1 MAGLPRSQLTSTPN
15 PRRPASRTRMSAPT
29 PVPQGEASPMT
40 TTHSRTPGRRTGS
53 WLDSARPPLTAAL
66 LTLTVGSPVH
76 AADKPAAGADET
88 PPPPAVVVAAV
99 ETQLVDHHGRFIGTI
114 QAIQQVS
121 IQARVEGFLDEV
133 AFDQGS
139 LIKTGQL
146 LYQIEQAPFQAQL
159 DAANAELASAVA
171 EVAKSEADLLDAQAQ
186 FDRFSA
192 LMKKGD
198 TSQSEFDRSRAQRD
212 MAKANVDK
220 AKAAVLQAQ
229 ADIKTAQI
237 NLGYTTIASPIDGR
251 IGATNYTIGNLVGPN
266 SKVLS
271 TVVQLDPI
279 RAVFSIPSADFV
291 RVTEAAGT
299 PGENFQNYVPE
310 LILPTGATY
319 AQPGKIAFV
328 DNQIN
333 ASTGSIA
340 IYADFPN
347 PEGVLLPGQFIT
359 ALIHTAEQKRQP
371 VIPAG
376 AVIQTKDGKQVY
388 VVGPDNRVALR
399 SIKTGSQMGTDFVVD
414 SGLKE
419 GEIVVV
425 SGIQKIKPGMVVT
438 PTQAAAPEEAEDTKA
453 DGTSDAPS
461 EKTPPAPASETG
473 AAKSETTEPATTD
486 PETTEKDTADQTTPQ
501 TAPKP
506 GS

>member
-1 MAGLPRSQLTSTPN
+1 
-15 PRRPASRTRMSAPT
+15 
-29 PVPQGEASPMT
+29 MT
-40 TTHSRTPGRRTGS
+40 TTRSRILGRLAGS
-53 WLDSARPPLTAAL
+53 WLDSALPAL
-66 LTLTVGSPVH
+66 LTLTLGSPVL
-76 AADKPAAGADET
+76 AADKPAAGGDET
-88 PPPPAVVVAAV
+88 PPQPAVVVAAV

-114 QAIQQVS
+114 QAIQQVNV
-121 IQARVEGFLDEV
+121 QARVEGFLDEL

-139 LIKTGQL
+139 LVKTGQL

-171 EVAKSEADLLDAQAQ
+171 ETAKAEADLLDAEAQ
-186 FDRFSA
+186 FERFSA
-192 LMKKGD
+192 LVKKGD

-220 AKAAVLQAQ
+220 AKAAQLQAQ

-266 SKVLS
+266 SKVLA

-291 RVTEAAGT
+291 RVTERAGT
-299 PGENFQNYVPE
+299 PGEDFQDYVPE

-319 AQPGKIAFV
+319 AQQGKVAFV

-399 SIKTGSQMGTDFVVD
+399 TIKTGSQVGTDFVVD

-438 PTQAAAPEEAEDTKA
+438 PTQATAPNDAEGAKA
-453 DGTSDAPS
+453 DDTSDAPS
-461 EKTPPAPASETG
+461 EKTSPSPASEPG
-473 AAKSETTEPATTD
+473 SAK
-486 PETTEKDTADQTTPQ
+486 PETTMPQKPAPEKTETDAADQTTPQ
-501 TAPKP
+501 TAPKT

>member
-1 MAGLPRSQLTSTPN
+1 
-15 PRRPASRTRMSAPT
+15 
-29 PVPQGEASPMT
+29 MT
-40 TTHSRTPGRRTGS
+40 TSHSRIPGRLAGS
-53 WLDSARPPLTAAL
+53 WLDSALPTLSAAL
-66 LTLTVGSPVH
+66 LTLTVGSTVL
-76 AADKPAAGADET
+76 AADQRATGAAKT

-99 ETQLVDHHGRFIGTI
+99 ETRLVDHHGRFIGTI
-114 QAIQQVS
+114 QAIQQVNV
-121 IQARVEGFLDEV
+121 QARVEGFLDEV

-146 LYQIEQAPFQAQL
+146 LYRIEQAPFQAQL

-171 EVAKSEADLLDAQAQ
+171 EVANSEADLLDAQAQ

-192 LMKKGD
+192 LVKKGD

-212 MAKANVDK
+212 MAQANVDK

-251 IGATNYTIGNLVGPN
+251 IGATAYTVGNLVGPS

-319 AQPGKIAFV
+319 AQKGTIAFV

-399 SIKTGSQMGTDFVVD
+399 TIKTGSQMGTDFVVD

-425 SGIQKIKPGMVVT
+425 SGIQKIKAGMVVT
-438 PTQAAAPEEAEDTKA
+438 PTRATVPEEGEDTKA
-453 DGTSDAPS
+453 DATSETPS

-473 AAKSETTEPATTD
+473 AAK
-486 PETTEKDTADQTTPQ
+486 PETTVPETRENDAADQTTPQ
-501 TAPKP
+501 PAPKT

>member
-1 MAGLPRSQLTSTPN
+1 
-15 PRRPASRTRMSAPT
+15 
-29 PVPQGEASPMT
+29 MT
-40 TTHSRTPGRRTGS
+40 TTHSRTPGRLAGS
-53 WLDSARPPLTAAL
+53 WLDSALPGLSAAL
-66 LTLTVGSPVH
+66 LTLTVGSTAL
-76 AADKPAAGADET
+76 AADQPAAGADKT

-121 IQARVEGFLDEV
+121 VQARVEGFLDEV

-186 FDRFSA
+186 FERFSA
-192 LMKKGD
+192 LVKKGD

-212 MAKANVDK
+212 MAQANVDK

-251 IGATNYTIGNLVGPN
+251 IGATAYTVGNLVGPN

-291 RVTEAAGT
+291 RIAETAVT
-299 PGENFQNYVPE
+299 PGENFENYVPE
-310 LILPTGATY
+310 LVLPTGATY
-319 AQPGKIAFV
+319 AQKGKIAFV

-376 AVIQTKDGKQVY
+376 AVIQTKDGQQVY

-399 SIKTGSQMGTDFVVD
+399 TIKTGSQMGTGFVVD
-414 SGLKE
+414 AGLKE
-419 GEIVVV
+419 GEIIVV
-425 SGIQKIKPGMVVT
+425 SGIQKIKAGMVVA
-438 PTQAAAPEEAEDTKA
+438 PTQAGATEDAASAKA
-453 DGTSDAPS
+453 DGTRDAPS
-461 EKTPPAPASETG
+461 VRTPAAPASGTG
-473 AAKSETTEPATTD
+473 TAKSETTGPATRD
-486 PETTEKDTADQTTPQ
+486 PKTTEKDTADQTTPQ

>member
-1 MAGLPRSQLTSTPN
+1 
-15 PRRPASRTRMSAPT
+15 
-29 PVPQGEASPMT
+29 MT
-40 TTHSRTPGRRTGS
+40 TTHSRTPGRLAGS
-53 WLDSARPPLTAAL
+53 WLGSALPTLSAAL
-66 LTLTVGSPVH
+66 LTLTVGSTAL
-76 AADKPAAGADET
+76 AADQPAAGSDKT

-114 QAIQQVS
+114 QAIQQVNV
-121 IQARVEGFLDEV
+121 QARVEGFLDEV

-146 LYQIEQAPFQAQL
+146 LYQIEQAPFQAQV

-186 FDRFSA
+186 FERFSA
-192 LMKKGD
+192 LVKKGD

-212 MAKANVDK
+212 MAQANVDK

-251 IGATNYTIGNLVGPN
+251 IGATAYTVGNLVGPN
-266 SKVLS
+266 SKILS
-271 TVVQLDPI
+271 AVVQLDPI

-319 AQPGKIAFV
+319 AQKGKIAFV
-328 DNQIN
+328 DNQVN
-333 ASTGSIA
+333 ATTGSIA

-399 SIKTGSQMGTDFVVD
+399 TVKTGSQIGTGFVVD
-414 SGLKE
+414 AGLKE
-419 GEIVVV
+419 GEIIVV
-425 SGIQKIKPGMVVT
+425 SGIQKIKAGMVVA
-438 PTQAAAPEEAEDTKA
+438 PTQSGATEDAAGAKA

-461 EKTPPAPASETG
+461 EKTSPAPASETD
-473 AAKSETTEPATTD
+473 KVK
-486 PETTEKDTADQTTPQ
+486 PEATEKDAADQTTPQ
-501 TAPKP
+501 AAPKS

>member
-1 MAGLPRSQLTSTPN
+1 MR
-15 PRRPASRTRMSAPT
+15 
-29 PVPQGEASPMT
+29 
-40 TTHSRTPGRRTGS
+40 TTHSKTSGRRAGS
-53 WLDSARPPLTAAL
+53 WLDATLPALTASV
-66 LTLTVGSPVH
+66 LTLTVGSTVL
-76 AADKPAAGADET
+76 AADTPDGSAEKA

-99 ETQLVDHHGRFIGTI
+99 ESKLVDHHGRFIGTI
-114 QAIQQVS
+114 QAIQQVNV
-121 IQARVEGFLDEV
+121 QARVEGFLDEV

-139 LIKTGQL
+139 LVKSGQL
-146 LYQIEQAPFQAQL
+146 LYQIEQPPFQAQL

-171 EVAKSEADLLDAQAQ
+171 ETAKAQADLLDAQAQ
-186 FDRFSA
+186 FERFSA
-192 LMKKGD
+192 LVKKGD

-212 MAKANVDK
+212 MAQANVDK
-220 AKAAVLQAQ
+220 AKAAELQAQ
-229 ADIKTAQI
+229 AQIKTAQI

-251 IGATNYTIGNLVGPN
+251 IGATNYTVGNLVGPN

-291 RVTEAAGT
+291 RVTEKAGT
-299 PGENFQNYVPE
+299 PGENFADYVPE

-319 AQPGKIAFV
+319 GETGTIAFV
-328 DNQIN
+328 DNQVN

-388 VVGPDNRVALR
+388 VVGSDNRVTLR
-399 SIKTGSQMGTDFVVD
+399 TIKTGSQMGTDFVVD
-414 SGLKE
+414 AGLKE

-438 PTQAAAPEEAEDTKA
+438 PTQAAAPKDAEGTKSE
-453 DGTSDAPS
+453 GTRDAPS
-461 EKTPPAPASETG
+461 GKTPPSE
-473 AAKSETTEPATTD
+473 AADTKPETTEPENTEPAKPEPAKTD
-486 PETTEKDTADQTTPQ
+486 KDSADQTTPQ
-501 TAPKP
+501 TAPKT

>member
-1 MAGLPRSQLTSTPN
+1 
-15 PRRPASRTRMSAPT
+15 MSAQI
-29 PVPQGEASPMT
+29 PVPQGEASPMR
-40 TTHSRTPGRRTGS
+40 TTHSKTSGRRAGA
-53 WLDSARPPLTAAL
+53 WLDATLPMLTASL
-66 LTLTVGSPVH
+66 LTLTVGSTAL
-76 AADKPAAGADET
+76 AADKPAAGADKT

-121 IQARVEGFLDEV
+121 VQARVEGFLDEV
-133 AFDQGS
+133 AFDEGS
-139 LIKTGQL
+139 PVKTGQI
-146 LYQIEQAPFQAQL
+146 LYQIEQPPFQAQL
-159 DAANAELASAVA
+159 DAANAELAAAVA
-171 EVAKSEADLLDAQAQ
+171 EVASAEAGLLDAQAQ
-186 FDRFSA
+186 FERFSA
-192 LMKKGD
+192 LVKKGD
-198 TSQSEFDRSRAQRD
+198 TSQAEFDRSRAQRD
-212 MAKANVDK
+212 MAQANVDK

-229 ADIKTAQI
+229 ADIKTARI

-251 IGATNYTIGNLVGPN
+251 IGATNYTVGNLVGPS

-291 RVTEAAGT
+291 RVTEQAGT
-299 PGENFQNYVPE
+299 PGENFQNYVPQ
-310 LILPTGATY
+310 LILPTGVTY
-319 AQPGKIAFV
+319 REKGTIAFV
-328 DNQIN
+328 DNQVN

-388 VVGPDNRVALR
+388 VVGSDNRVALR
-399 SIKTGSQMGTDFVVD
+399 TIKTGSQTGTDFVVD
-414 SGLKE
+414 AGLKE

-438 PTQAAAPEEAEDTKA
+438 PTQAAAPKDAEGTKT

-461 EKTPPAPASETG
+461 DKAPPSKTADTTP
-473 AAKSETTEPATTD
+473 ETTEPENTE
-486 PETTEKDTADQTTPQ
+486 PESTEPAKTEPVNTEKDTADQTTPQ
-501 TAPKP
+501 TAPKT

>member
-1 MAGLPRSQLTSTPN
+1 
-15 PRRPASRTRMSAPT
+15 
-29 PVPQGEASPMT
+29 MT
-40 TTHSRTPGRRTGS
+40 TTHSRTSGRPAGS
-53 WLDSARPPLTAAL
+53 WRDAAPPTLTAAL
-66 LTLTVGSPVH
+66 LTLTFGSPVL
-76 AADKPAAGADET
+76 AADQPATGADKT
-88 PPPPAVVVAAV
+88 PPPPAVIVAAV
-99 ETQLVDHHGRFIGTI
+99 ETQLVDHRGRFIGTI
-114 QAIQQVS
+114 QAIQQVNV
-121 IQARVEGFLDEV
+121 QARVEGFLDEV

-192 LMKKGD
+192 LVKKGD

-251 IGATNYTIGNLVGPN
+251 IGATNYTIGNLVGPSSN
-266 SKVLS
+266 VLS

-291 RVTEAAGT
+291 RVTEEAGA
-299 PGENFQNYVPE
+299 PGENLQNYVPE

-347 PEGVLLPGQFIT
+347 PDGVLLPGQFIT

-376 AVIQTKDGKQVY
+376 AVIQTKDGQQVY
-388 VVGPDNRVALR
+388 VVGPGNRVALR
-399 SIKTGSQMGTDFVVD
+399 AIKTGSQMGTDFVVD
-414 SGLKE
+414 AGLKE

-425 SGIQKIKPGMVVT
+425 SGIQKIKPGMVVA
-438 PTQAAAPEEAEDTKA
+438 PTTATAPKETTGAAS
-453 DGTSDAPS
+453 DGTSNAPS
-461 EKTPPAPASETG
+461 EKTPAAAAPEKTDPEKPTSG
-473 AAKSETTEPATTD
+473 TTEP
-486 PETTEKDTADQTTPQ
+486 EKSDSEKTVKDAADQTTPQ
-501 TAPKP
+501 TAPKT
-506 GS
+506 GG

>member
-1 MAGLPRSQLTSTPN
+1 MRTTP
-15 PRRPASRTRMSAPT
+15 
-29 PVPQGEASPMT
+29 
-40 TTHSRTPGRRTGS
+40 SRTPGQPAGA
-53 WLDSARPPLTAAL
+53 WLNATLPMLTTSL
-66 LTLTVGSPVH
+66 LTLTVGSTVL
-76 AADKPAAGADET
+76 AADPPAGSGERT

-121 IQARVEGFLDEV
+121 VQARVEGFLDEV
-133 AFDQGS
+133 AFDEGS
-139 LIKTGQL
+139 PVKTGQI
-146 LYQIEQAPFQAQL
+146 LYQIEQPPFQAQL

-171 EVAKSEADLLDAQAQ
+171 EVASAEAGLLDAQAQ
-186 FDRFSA
+186 FERFSA
-192 LMKKGD
+192 LVKKGD
-198 TSQSEFDRSRAQRD
+198 TSQAEFDRSRAQRD
-212 MAKANVDK
+212 MAQANLDK

-237 NLGYTTIASPIDGR
+237 NLGYTSIASPIDGR
-251 IGATNYTIGNLVGPN
+251 IGATNYTVGNLVGPS

-310 LILPTGATY
+310 LILPTGVTY
-319 AQPGKIAFV
+319 AQKGTIAFV

-388 VVGPDNRVALR
+388 VVGSDNRVALR
-399 SIKTGSQMGTDFVVD
+399 TIKTGSQMGTDFVVD
-414 SGLKE
+414 AGLKE

-438 PTQAAAPEEAEDTKA
+438 PTQAAAPKDAEGTKT
-453 DGTSDAPS
+453 DGTSDASS
-461 EKTPPAPASETG
+461 EKTPPAPASETAG
-473 AAKSETTEPATTD
+473 TKPEPIE
-486 PETTEKDTADQTTPQ
+486 PEKAEPERAEKAPADQTTPRP
-501 TAPKP
+501 APKP